1 MNQES
6 EYQVRPISFVSMIQK
21 SLKNRT
27 LNRLKKLTFTTLRPT
42 RFEIFLS
49 KFQVIAFYFPN
60 CLQTAKKSFIFQEK
74 AAVCPPV
81 YYTL

>member
-1 MNQES
+1 MNQEY

-21 SLKNRT
+21 SVKNRT

-49 KFQVIAFYFPN
+49 KFQVIAFLFPK
-60 CLQTAKKSFIFQEK
+60 LSPDSEKSLIFQEK
-74 AAVCPPV
+74 AVVCQLV
-81 YYTL
+81 YNTL